1 MFKLIINTASS
12 RVQAEENEIENSA
25 SQYIELS
32 EEDTG
37 FQYTSLLFRFE
48 DLEMTRSFNISIP
61 ATPHNNAVLGFSEY
75 PAATG
80 DAVTDEMGCTLL
92 YDTGQ
97 INGNISVVDYAD
109 GAYNACLTLSGGVSA
124 LRTLAEATDLK
135 TALGSSVE
143 EEEADDEGEG
153 TGTVYTVA
161 DPYSLSIPMDWD
173 ESSDCRSDTTC
184 AEKAPDLCI
193 QSYYTEGAGGG
204 TFFDVCCG
212 KSGFVAVG
220 PTSIVSSADGKHWT
234 EIYTTGR
241 EETVEASTSGFYA
254 CAAYDGTRE
263 STTYYV
269 RKSNAIYSF
278 EGIESIKSLTLFVS
292 GVQTPSIDNAGKGY
306 QSGHAFA
313 PLCVM
318 GDNLYYASGSEVYYK
333 SCTENNSTSSGSK
346 LGGSASGTETYSMA
360 ANGSY
365 VYGVGRHGSG
375 WYISNSNISSSG
387 SATGGSLMSDKNGW
401 FVSYEGGQW
410 FAGTAGKSG
419 NGTRLYYDNNNNNN
433 NNNPPKF
440 TAVNEKN
447 DKTLSYPMFC
457 GGYWNNY
464 YIAAGESGHSYYAK
478 KADVSDVKKW
488 TEVSIGSNTWWA
500 MAVKNDDDDEQ
511 VAVLVGA
518 NGIKYLSLETSD
530 TPDTW
535 NSASLTLS
543 SLPGDM
549 PFMPCVSYMYLLESI
564 SAQLDLGWTAE
575 ADEYYDTVGKWL
587 VIVLPTALD
596 SGGNKLQQGDTFN
609 LMDNLPDVEPLDLFL
624 TYGAITGR
632 TLGLKNNAR
641 GVPCLHFFNYNWA
654 DEDNYND
661 GEVAVNPVYYGREQL
676 GSARLTRGVGELAY
690 NNFIRFTEGEMTE
703 ERGDG
708 YETSYSVPN
717 STLTAENDWYT
728 SPLASGSTLG
738 SSLYLKNIEY
748 TREVDEDEDTISYT
762 NISWEGDATLA
773 VWKGCSSPL
782 GTLRAFDMGQNEDL
796 NRVLQEKTTY
806 EVTIPMPFYQFMQLN
821 NLSLVSTSARV
832 WCVSEAAW
840 QGGLADL
847 TLVRLNAQ
855 NYDGTGVGGASLTV
869 SPTYI
874 SWTPPEAELE
884 ACVTVQSSRGVTY
897 STSNSYLQVERCGGS
912 DGEDTK
918 PCCDD
923 NEDNEVDGTRYKIT
937 YTEPGSDE
945 EDSSDTTATPG
956 TYFVYFQSGNKT
968 VRVTVIISIESEDE
982 DEDEDEDDDED
993 ENEGG
998 NGNEGDGE
1006 DKDEDED
1013 DDDDDD
1019 DDEGGDGDGDG
1030 NETEIPCA
1038 YAWMECTEQEPD
1050 DMPSWATCNNE

>member
-1 MFKLIINTASS
+1 MFRLLIDTASS
-12 RVQAEENEIENSA
+12 RVQAEEDGRNDA
-25 SQYIELS
+25 GAQQYIELS
-32 EEDTG
+32 DEDTG

-48 DLEMTRSFNISIP
+48 DLEMTRSFNLSIP

-97 INGNISVVDYAD
+97 INGNISIVDYVD

-143 EEEADDEGEG
+143 EGEADDEDEG
-153 TGTVYTVA
+153 TGTVYTVT

-173 ESSDCRSDTTC
+173 DSASCRSGAAC

-193 QSYYTEGAGGG
+193 QSYYTEGEGGG

-212 KSGFVAVG
+212 KNGFVAVG
-220 PTSIVSSADGKHWT
+220 STSIVSSADGKHWT

-254 CAAYDGTRE
+254 CAAYDGTGE

-278 EGIESIKSLTLFVS
+278 NGIENIDSLTLFIS
-292 GVQTPSIDNAGKGY
+292 GLQTPFIDNAGKGY

-313 PLCVM
+313 PLCVI
-318 GDNLYYASGSEVYYK
+318 GGTLYYASGSEVYYK
-333 SCTENNSTSSGSK
+333 SCTGNNSTSSSSK
-346 LGGSASGTETYSMA
+346 LGGHASGTWTYSMA
-360 ANGSY
+360 AGENY
-365 VYGVGRHGSG
+365 IYGVGRHGSG
-375 WYISNSNISSSG
+375 WYINNNSSG
-387 SATGGSLMSDKNGW
+387 SSSTTGGGLVGDKNGW
-401 FVSYEGGQW
+401 FVSHEGGQW
-410 FAGTAGKSG
+410 LAGTAGRKG
-419 NGTRLYYDNNNNNN
+419 NGTRLFYCKNDN
-433 NNNPPKF
+433 PSVF
-440 TAVNEKN
+440 TAVNKKD

-457 GGYWNNY
+457 GGYWNDY

-488 TEVSIGSNTWWA
+488 TEASIGSNTWWA
-500 MAVKNDDDDEQ
+500 MAVKDDESDEQ

-518 NGIKYLSLETSD
+518 NGIKYLSSETSD

-543 SLPGDM
+543 SLPGDI
-549 PFMPCVSYMYLLESI
+549 PSMPCVSYMYLLESI

-575 ADEYYDTVGKWL
+575 ADEYYDTIGKWL
-587 VIVLPTALD
+587 VIVLPTAVD

-632 TLGLKNNAR
+632 TLGLKNNER

-661 GEVAVNPVYYGREQL
+661 GEAAVNPVYYGPEEL
-676 GSARLTRGVGELAY
+676 GSARLTRGVGGLAY
-690 NNFIRFTEGEMTE
+690 NNFIRFTEGELTE
-703 ERGDG
+703 ERADG
-708 YETSYSVPN
+708 YETNYSVPN
-717 STLTAENDWYT
+717 STLTAVGDWYT

-738 SSLYLKNIEY
+738 GSLYLKNIEY
-748 TREVDEDEDTISYT
+748 TREVDEEENIISYT

-782 GTLRAFDMGQNEDL
+782 GTLRGFDMGQNEDL

-806 EVTIPMPFYQFMQLN
+806 EVTIPMPFYRFMQLN

-832 WCVSEAAW
+832 WCVAEAAW

-869 SPTYI
+869 NPTYI
-874 SWTPPEAELE
+874 SWTLPGSESEFE

-897 STSNSYLQVERCGGS
+897 SVSNSFLQVERCS
-912 DGEDTK
+912 DSDEEGTESCCGEE
-918 PCCDD
+918 
-923 NEDNEVDGTRYKIT
+923 NSEEGGTRYKIT
-937 YTEPGSDE
+937 YTGPGSNAA
-945 EDSSDTTATPG
+945 DSSDITAALG
-956 TYFVYFQSGNKT
+956 THYVYFRSGNKT
-968 VRVTVIISIESEDE
+968 ARVAVIISAEPE
-982 DEDEDEDDDED
+982 
-993 ENEGG
+993 
-998 NGNEGDGE
+998 
-1006 DKDEDED
+1006 
-1013 DDDDDD
+1013 
-1019 DDEGGDGDGDG
+1019 DG

-1038 YAWMECTEQEPD
+1038 YAWMDCIEPEPD
-1050 DMPSWATCNNE
+1050 DMPSWATCGNESYS

>member
-1 MFKLIINTASS
+1 MFKLIIDTASS
-12 RVQAEENEIENSA
+12 RVQAEENEVENSGV
-25 SQYIELS
+25 QYIELS

-48 DLEMTRSFNISIP
+48 DFEMTRSFNISIP

-75 PAATG
+75 PAASG

-135 TALGSSVE
+135 TALGSSIE

-161 DPYSLSIPMDWD
+161 DPYTLSVIMDWSD
-173 ESSDCRSDTTC
+173 SEDCRRGGTEC
-184 AEKAPDLCI
+184 ARKAPNLCI
-193 QSYYTEGAGGG
+193 QKYYTEGEGGG
-204 TFFDVCCG
+204 TFFDVCYG

-220 PTSIVSSADGKHWT
+220 PSSIVSSADGMHWT

-241 EETVEASTSGFYA
+241 EETLEASASGFFA
-254 CAAYDGTRE
+254 CAAYDKEEGESEE

-278 EGIESIKSLTLFVS
+278 KGIESIELLTLFVS
-292 GVQTPSIDNAGKGY
+292 GLKTPSINNAGKGY
-306 QSGHAFA
+306 KSGRAFA
-313 PLCVM
+313 PLCVTN
-318 GDNLYYASGSEVYYK
+318 GKLYYTSGSEVYYK
-333 SCTENNSTSSGSK
+333 PCAENNSTSSGHK
-346 LGGSASGTETYSMA
+346 LSGRASGAETYSMA
-360 ANGSY
+360 AGENY
-365 VYGVGRHGSG
+365 IYGVGRHGAG
-375 WYISNSNISSSG
+375 WYINSSNSSNSD
-387 SATGGSLMSDKNGW
+387 SATQGSLMSNKNGW
-401 FVSYEGGQW
+401 FVSHEGGQW
-410 FAGTAGKSG
+410 FAGTAGRRGS
-419 NGTRLYYDNNNNNN
+419 GTRLYYGKNNNNNT
-433 NNNPPKF
+433 PAF
-440 TAVNEKN
+440 TAVNKKD
-447 DKTLSYPMFC
+447 DKTLSYSMFC

-464 YIAAGESGHSYYAK
+464 YIAAGESGHSYYATEG
-478 KADVSDVKKW
+478 DISDVKKW

-500 MAVKNDDDDEQ
+500 MAVKNDEGDEQ

-518 NGIKYLSLETSD
+518 NGIKYLSLENSE

-564 SAQLDLGWTAE
+564 SAQLDLGWTAQ
-575 ADEYYDTVGKWL
+575 ADEYYDTIGKWL
-587 VIVLPTALD
+587 VIVLPTAVD
-596 SGGNKLQQGDTFN
+596 SEGNKLQQGDIFN
-609 LMDNLPDVEPLDLFL
+609 LMDNLPDIEPLDLFL

-632 TLGLKNNAR
+632 TLGLKNNER
-641 GVPCLHFFNYNWA
+641 GVPCLHYFNYNWA
-654 DEDNYND
+654 DNNNYND
-661 GEVAVNPVYYGREQL
+661 GEAAVNPVYYGREEL

-690 NNFIRFTEGEMTE
+690 NNFIRFTEGELTE

-738 SSLYLKNIEY
+738 GSLYLKNIEY
-748 TREVDEDEDTISYT
+748 TREVDEEENIISYT
-762 NISWEGDATLA
+762 NIGWEGEATVA
-773 VWKGCSSPL
+773 VWKGCTYAL
-782 GTLRAFDMGQNEDL
+782 GTLRTFDMGQNEDL

-806 EVTIPMPFYQFMQLN
+806 EVTIPMPFYRFMQLN
-821 NLSLVSTSARV
+821 NLSLVSTSSRV
-832 WCVSEAAW
+832 WCVYEAAW

-874 SWTPPEAELE
+874 SWTLPGSGLE
-884 ACVTVQSSRGVTY
+884 DCVTVQSSRSTTF
-897 STSNSYLQVERCGGS
+897 STSNDYLQVERCGGS
-912 DGEDTK
+912 DEEGADSCCNEEDS
-918 PCCDD
+918 
-923 NEDNEVDGTRYKIT
+923 EVSGTRYKIT
-937 YTEPGSDE
+937 YTGPGSDAA
-945 EDSSDTTATPG
+945 DSSDFTAALG
-956 TYFVYFQSGNKT
+956 THYVYFQSGNKT
-968 VRVTVIISIESEDE
+968 ARVAVIISAEPED
-982 DEDEDEDDDED
+982 
-993 ENEGG
+993 
-998 NGNEGDGE
+998 
-1006 DKDEDED
+1006 
-1013 DDDDDD
+1013 
-1019 DDEGGDGDGDG
+1019 
-1030 NETEIPCA
+1030 ETEIPCA
-1038 YAWMECTEQEPD
+1038 YAWMDCIEPELD
-1050 DMPSWATCNNE
+1050 DMPSWATCGNESYS